1 MDNSQKHSNFK
12 KGNNTMNITL
22 SDQLITRIIFTLKQ
36 LDVNGYDSMDKLVG
50 VVSLLEKIM
59 EKAAQQE
66 KEETAEE

>member
-1 MDNSQKHSNFK
+1 
-12 KGNNTMNITL
+12 MNITL

-66 KEETAEE
+66 KEEKAEE

>member
-1 MDNSQKHSNFK
+1 MSDFKEDN
-12 KGNNTMNITL
+12 MNITL

-66 KEETAEE
+66 KEESAEE

>member
-1 MDNSQKHSNFK
+1 
-12 KGNNTMNITL
+12 MNITL

-59 EKAAQQE
+59 EQASQKQQE
-66 KEETAEE
+66 EDKTAVEG

>member
-1 MDNSQKHSNFK
+1 
-12 KGNNTMNITL
+12 MNITL

-66 KEETAEE
+66 KEETAED

>member
-1 MDNSQKHSNFK
+1 MSDFKEDN
-12 KGNNTMNITL
+12 MNITL

-66 KEETAEE
+66 KEEATEE